1 MQYNSS
7 ARRSVVARHT
17 IVAIDSIEPRWFI
30 KLVTSTSNN
39 NNNNVQ
45 RLYIILVAFMFI
57 VVCNYNYIVIIVIV
71 IVIATTTAIIR
82 STIDHRPTLYQP
94 TDNISTCIVCAARRF
109 TTDLHSPTAR
119 QDNHSSRLRH
129 R

>member
-30 KLVTSTSNN
+30 KLVTSN

-71 IVIATTTAIIR
+71 IATTTTAIIR